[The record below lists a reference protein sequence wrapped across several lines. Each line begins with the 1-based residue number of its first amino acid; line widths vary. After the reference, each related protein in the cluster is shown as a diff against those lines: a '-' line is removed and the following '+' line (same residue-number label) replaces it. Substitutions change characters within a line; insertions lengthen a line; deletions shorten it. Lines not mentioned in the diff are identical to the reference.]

1 MTRTLR
7 DKPVEP
13 SRREL
18 LAGGIGIAAL
28 LASLPRASLAAAHGS
43 GQGLRVGRVDL
54 TSGPGNAETM
64 ARIAGNTDL
73 SSTKHGWYRGRIM
86 GVAPGGAVRDLL
98 GIKGMSSQRLERL
111 PDRPGWSLLQ
121 KEVGF
126 FFDLASGEVLDDWVN
141 PYTEERVEVMHIAN
155 ASVSREV
162 EPVVRESKFYD
173 DPQKAKE
180 SERPF
185 LLAWQRA
192 GDRLFVEQH
201 VHFWAKNPLD
211 PGVWV
216 RESSGPMIQV
226 SDMMSFNV
234 RASDVANP
242 ELTSLENWGSWVH
255 LKPWQ
260 PWMLMG
266 SAPGHCLYNCFTGSA
281 DRLDDIPADIV
292 ASVSERFPEF
302 LVPPKERT
310 KSEPSLIRFMR
321 ERKPAPVAGKPG
333 GDS

>member
-1 MTRTLR
+1 MISAGP
-7 DKPVEP
+7 DKTVAS
-13 SRREL
+13 SRRDL
-18 LAGGIGIAAL
+18 IAGGLGLAAF
-28 LASLPRASLAAAHGS
+28 LASLPRLGMAAAS
-43 GQGLRVGRVDL
+43 GTGEHLRIGHVDL
-54 TSGPGNAETM
+54 ATGAGNARTM

-73 SSTKHGWYRGRIM
+73 QSTKHGWYRGRIM

-98 GIKGMSSQRLERL
+98 GIKGMSSQRLQRL
-111 PDRPGWSLLQ
+111 QDRPGWSLLQ

-126 FFDLASGEVLDDWVN
+126 FFDLASDEVIDDWVN
-141 PYTEERVEVMHIAN
+141 PYSGELVEVMHIAN
-155 ASVSREV
+155 ASVSREI

-173 DPQKAKE
+173 DPQKAKD

-185 LLAWQRA
+185 LLPWRRA

-201 VHFWAKNPLD
+201 VHFWARNPLD
-211 PGVWV
+211 PAIWV

-255 LKPWQ
+255 VKPWQ

-266 SAPGHCLYNCFTGSA
+266 TAPGHCLYNCFTGSA
-281 DRLDDIPADIV
+281 DRLEDIPADIV
-292 ASVSERFPEF
+292 AAVSERFPDF
-302 LVPPKERT
+302 LVPPKMRT

-321 ERKPAPVAGKPG
+321 EREPAPVPEQSG
-333 GDS
+333 GGP